1 MSNGTINPSN
11 PSVLVN
17 PPSHGVL
24 SWRSIFAGL
33 FVSLIVAAVLMTFGM
48 AIGGIVL
55 GNVDDTSQSLRASG
69 IFGGTWSILTAFLSL
84 LAGAYFTARI
94 SIFYSRAICMAEGLV
109 VASLF
114 VAVMG
119 FQLVTVTSMAAKA
132 AAGVMGSATLAVG
145 NSPNSRAVF
154 GDLVED
160 QLGGVQFRGDSHAI
174 IAGVLNRLLRGEMEA
189 AKNFLATNTSLTRD
203 QVNTNIEKISSG
215 LVRAGEDA
223 RLAAA
228 QGMRALGWSMFSYLV
243 FSVTGALIGGVIGSR
258 ANQRSAIS
266 DKELP
271 SLRLRAAAFAK

>member
-1 MSNGTINPSN
+1 MSNGTINPG
-11 PSVLVN
+11 VLVN
-17 PPSHGVL
+17 PPSHGVI
-24 SWRSIFAGL
+24 SWRSILAGL
-33 FVSLIVAAVLMTFGM
+33 FVSLIVAAILMTFGM

-119 FQLVTVTSMAAKA
+119 LQLVSLTGFAARA
-132 AAGVMGSATLAVG
+132 AAGVMGSTALAVG
-145 NSPNSRAVF
+145 SSPNSRAVF

-160 QLGGVQFRGDSHAI
+160 QLSGVQLRGDSHAVV
-174 IAGVLNRLLRGEMEA
+174 AGVLNRLLRGETEA

-203 QVNTNIEKISSG
+203 QVNTNIERISSG
-215 LVRAGEDA
+215 LARAGEEA
-223 RLAAA
+223 RLATA
-228 QGMRALGWSMFSYLV
+228 QGLRAMGWIMFSYLI
-243 FSVTGALIGGVIGSR
+243 FSVVGALIGGVIGSR
-258 ANQRSAIS
+258 ANQKSAIS